1 MYPCTQYV
9 RGNAQVMERLVL
21 AKEIAG
27 TREKTLGSATDF
39 PGSTK
44 QIQLDTKFRSNHE
57 KSSVKMGEA
66 PNGPIARDAKERKEM
81 RAQEAVALAE
91 TIKILNDVCADAQ
104 TRSVEILLP
113 TCR

>member
-1 MYPCTQYV
+1 
-9 RGNAQVMERLVL
+9 MERLVL

-57 KSSVKMGEA
+57 KSSVKMETTLR
-66 PNGPIARDAKERKEM
+66 ITFWTLVVTAR
-81 RAQEAVALAE
+81 QEEEWKVQPRTE
-91 TIKILNDVCADAQ
+91 
-104 TRSVEILLP
+104 
-113 TCR
+113 

>member
-27 TREKTLGSATDF
+27 TREKTLGSATAF

-44 QIQLDTKFRSNHE
+44 QIQLDTQFRSNPE
-57 KSSVKMGEA
+57 KSSVRME
-66 PNGPIARDAKERKEM
+66 ITLRTTFWTLVVTARPEEEWKVQPRTE
-81 RAQEAVALAE
+81 
-91 TIKILNDVCADAQ
+91 
-104 TRSVEILLP
+104 
-113 TCR
+113 